1 MQTMQTTHD
10 AFAGSRPDCLEVR
23 HLKLVREVAELGSV
37 TQAAAR
43 LHLSQSAVSHQLVDL
58 ERDLGTR
65 LFDRL
70 GKRMVPTAAGA
81 RVAESARRM
90 LGELCALE
98 REIGA
103 LRRDAPIPLRVT
115 TSCYT
120 SYRWLPAALRHF
132 AERHPRIDLTI
143 VLEATRRAQQALLD
157 DEVDVAILG
166 APPPDR
172 TLSSAELVTTELCA
186 LVSLRHPVLSR
197 GAKEPKSVRWSD
209 LRGETVLVHEV
220 PDESLTRLEEA
231 VRNAW
236 LAESGERLAVPV
248 TIRKVPLTEALLEL
262 ARSATG
268 VAIADRWIVE
278 GLTGDDL
285 RMLPLSP
292 RAARSFHAVW
302 RRGNPRALP
311 VEELVQ
317 VIREAGAALP
327 GASARPVSVAPPV
340 RTTRATTH
348 ARGAKAKART
358 ARAR

>member
-1 MQTMQTTHD
+1 MQTTHD
-10 AFAGSRPDCLEVR
+10 PSARPACLEVR

-65 LFDRL
+65 LFDRV

-98 REIGA
+98 REIGE

-132 AERHPRIDLTI
+132 AERHPRVELTI

-166 APPPDR
+166 APPADR
-172 TLSSAELVTTELCA
+172 SLTSAELVTTDLCA
-186 LVSLRHPVLSR
+186 LVAPDHPVLAR
-197 GAKEPKSVRWSD
+197 GGKRRGTVRWSE
-209 LRGETVLVHEV
+209 LRGHTVLVHEV
-220 PDESLTRLEEA
+220 PDESMTRLEEA
-231 VRNAW
+231 VRAAW

-262 ARSATG
+262 ARSRTG
-268 VAIADRWIVE
+268 VAIVDRWIVE
-278 GLTGDDL
+278 GLLGPDL

-311 VEELVQ
+311 LEELVQ
-317 VIREAGAALP
+317 VIRAAGAALP
-327 GASARPVSVAPPV
+327 GAAPRSPAAARNGTS
-340 RTTRATTH
+340 TRA
-348 ARGAKAKART
+348 RR
-358 ARAR
+358 R

>member
-1 MQTMQTTHD
+1 MTMMQTTHD
-10 AFAGSRPDCLEVR
+10 LAPTASTTAANGRPERFEVR
-23 HLKLVREVAELGSV
+23 HLMLVREVAELGSV

-65 LFDRL
+65 LFDRV

-81 RVAESARRM
+81 RVADAARRL

-98 REIGA
+98 RAIGE
-103 LRRDAPIPLRVT
+103 LRDAPVPLRVT

-132 AERHPRIDLTI
+132 AEGRPRVELTI

-172 TLSSAELVTTELCA
+172 TLASAELVTTELCA
-186 LVSLRHPVLSR
+186 VVAPRHPVLAR
-197 GAKEPKSVRWSD
+197 GGAKRGSVRWSD
-209 LRGETVLVHEV
+209 LRGHTVLVHEV
-220 PDESLTRLEEA
+220 PDDSVTRLEEA
-231 VRNAW
+231 VRGSW
-236 LAESGERLAVPV
+236 LAESGERLAMPV

-262 ARSATG
+262 ARSGTG
-268 VAIADRWIVE
+268 VAIVDRWIVE
-278 GLTGDDL
+278 GQLGRDL
-285 RMLPLSP
+285 RMLPMSP
-292 RAARSFHAVW
+292 AAARSFHAVW

-311 VEELVQ
+311 VEELVE
-317 VIREAGAALP
+317 VIRAAGAELP
-327 GASARPVSVAPPV
+327 GASRAV
-340 RTTRATTH
+340 RGQRRGPAH
-348 ARGAKAKART
+348 ARR
-358 ARAR
+358 

>member
-1 MQTMQTTHD
+1 V
-10 AFAGSRPDCLEVR
+10 LEVR

-58 ERDLGTR
+58 ERELGTR
-65 LFDRL
+65 LFDRV
-70 GKRMVPTAAGA
+70 GKRMVPTTAGT

-98 REIGA
+98 REIA
-103 LRRDAPIPLRVT
+103 ELRHDAPIPLRVT

-166 APPPDR
+166 APPADR
-172 TLSSAELVTTELCA
+172 GLASAVLVTTDLCA
-186 LVSLRHPVLSR
+186 LVAPDHPVLGR
-197 GAKEPKSVRWSD
+197 GGRKRGNVRWSE
-209 LRGETVLVHEV
+209 LRGHTVLVHEV
-220 PDESLTRLEEA
+220 PDDTMSRLEEA
-231 VRNAW
+231 VRAGW
-236 LAESGERLAVPV
+236 LAESGERLPVPV

-262 ARSATG
+262 ARAGTG
-268 VAIADRWIVE
+268 VAIVDRWIVE
-278 GLTGDDL
+278 GLLGPDL
-285 RMLPLSP
+285 CMLPLSP
-292 RAARSFHAVW
+292 HAARSFHAVW

-311 VEELVQ
+311 LEELVQ
-317 VIREAGAALP
+317 VIRAAGAVLP
-327 GASARPVSVAPPV
+327 GAAPRADALPNGKPAARNAKPAAPSGKPEA
-340 RTTRATTH
+340 RKTRPA
-348 ARGAKAKART
+348 APSGKS
-358 ARAR
+358 ARARRR